1 MKQLLFSCMHRTSEC
16 PSFISSCQF
25 KKRSKRWIVSTSD
38 SKEDGCTVIA
48 MVFTRSHPEPGSQAH
63 LRQFR
68 YCGARAHGNVCHC
81 APLSSLGRIPSRRLA
96 TNRPHSAMSGMRPFQ
111 IFKEKRSE
119 GTINLSHLKG
129 AIEHANYD
137 Q

>member
-1 MKQLLFSCMHRTSEC
+1 MHRTSEC

-48 MVFTRSHPEPGSQAH
+48 VVFTRSHPEPGSQAH

-81 APLSSLGRIPSRRLA
+81 APLPSLGRIPAVALA
-96 TNRPHSAMSGMRPFQ
+96 TNRPCSAMSGIRPFP
-111 IFKEKRSE
+111 IYMKISSE
-119 GTINLSHLKG
+119 GTMNPCHYSEVKSN
-129 AIEHANYD
+129 ANYN

>member
-25 KKRSKRWIVSTSD
+25 TKRSKRWIVSTSD

-48 MVFTRSHPEPGSQAH
+48 VVFTRSHPEPGSQAH

-81 APLSSLGRIPSRRLA
+81 APLPSLGRSPQSPSDESAVFRKERNAAFSNFFQNKFRRNHEPKSVVRGERYA
-96 TNRPHSAMSGMRPFQ
+96 D
-111 IFKEKRSE
+111 
-119 GTINLSHLKG
+119 
-129 AIEHANYD
+129 YD
-137 Q
+137 K